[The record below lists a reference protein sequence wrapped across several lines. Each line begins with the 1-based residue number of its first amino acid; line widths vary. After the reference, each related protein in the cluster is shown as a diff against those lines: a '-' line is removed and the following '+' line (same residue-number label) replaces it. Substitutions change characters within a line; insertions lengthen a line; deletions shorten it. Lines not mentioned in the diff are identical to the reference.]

1 MRPNPMRLSTPQDLP
16 ALKALVE
23 SAYRGPSA
31 KAGWT
36 HEADLLDD
44 ERISIE
50 DLAAAL
56 DNPANRVIVTPDLIG
71 PDLIGPDLI
80 GTVTVTHKGDGTAYL
95 GMLCVSPAAQS
106 SGLGRA
112 LIAHAETTAR
122 DAFAAKI
129 MEMTV
134 ISARPELIAYYE
146 RRGYAQSGETRPFP
160 SPAGAHLSMVVLTK
174 PL

>member
-1 MRPNPMRLSTPQDLP
+1 MRLATPHDLP

-44 ERISIE
+44 ERISME

-56 DNPANRVIVTPDLIG
+56 RNPANRVIVTRDLR
-71 PDLIGPDLI
+71 

-95 GMLCVSPAAQS
+95 GMLCVNPAAQS

-112 LIAHAETTAR
+112 LIAAAETTAR
-122 DAFAAKI
+122 DTFAATA

-146 RRGYAQSGETRPFP
+146 RRGYSQSGEIRPFP

-174 PL
+174 SL